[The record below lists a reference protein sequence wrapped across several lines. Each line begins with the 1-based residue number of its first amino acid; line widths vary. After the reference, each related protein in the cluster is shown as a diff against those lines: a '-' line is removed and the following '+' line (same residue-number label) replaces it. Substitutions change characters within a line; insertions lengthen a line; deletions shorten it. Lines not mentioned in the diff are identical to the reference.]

1 MDKET
6 KKRMREITAV
16 LRKYGFGKLLNK
28 GIKNKIFPAKEED
41 EYSLLDDPEF
51 PVKLR
56 LICQDL
62 GTSFIKLGQLL
73 STRQDI
79 VGEKIA
85 NELAKLQDD
94 NPAVS
99 YEEIKETVESELGG
113 NIDDLFE
120 YFSEESLSTASI
132 GQVHEAKLKTGEK
145 VAVKVQKQGISETLE
160 SDLVIMK
167 YLAKIIHNH
176 NDELRGFNLPGII
189 DAFDH
194 SIHIEID
201 YINELINMTQLA
213 SNFEDDETIHIPV
226 AYSNYTTSK
235 VLTMEFIEG
244 TKVSEVFES
253 DSEEFDKPLLS
264 KRVLDSFMRQVLI
277 DGFYH
282 DDPHPGN
289 IFILENNVVCYIDL
303 GSMGILDDDF
313 RKNLAD
319 LLMLVADQDVKG
331 VINQFIYMG
340 VLDYDMDTTE
350 LKRDLRDL
358 FFRSFNSEIGGLND
372 VLDKLLSLMQKY
384 GIILPND
391 FVTMARGISMI
402 ENVAMGLDPNAD
414 VMASIE
420 PIAKEIVKERVNISN
435 FINDKKGSL
444 LYYKNMLKSIAPLLV
459 RSIHKIENG
468 EMSLRFELDQLDRIM
483 SKFSLVVIIAALLIS
498 SSLVMTITR
507 GPMIW
512 DMPLIAVLGYL
523 VTFILGLIGIINY
536 LYSR

>member
-1 MDKET
+1 MEREA
-6 KKRMREITAV
+6 KKRMREITAT

-28 GIKNKIFPAKEED
+28 GIKNKIFPAKEEE
-41 EYSLLDDPEF
+41 EYSLLNDPEL

-56 LICQDL
+56 LVCQDL

-85 NELAKLQDD
+85 KELAKLQDD
-94 NPAVS
+94 NPPVS
-99 YEEIKETVESELGG
+99 YEEIKETVESELGA
-113 NIDDLFE
+113 NIEDIFE

-145 VAVKVQKQGISETLE
+145 VAVKVQKQGITETLE

-167 YLAKIIHNH
+167 HLAQLVHKH

-201 YINELINMTQLA
+201 YINELLNMTQLA
-213 SNFEDDETIHIPV
+213 SNFEDDESIHIPI
-226 AYSNYTTSK
+226 AYSKYCTTK

-244 TKVSEVFES
+244 TKVSEVFVSE
-253 DSEEFDKPLLS
+253 SEEFDKPLLA
-264 KRVLDSFMRQVLI
+264 KRVLDSFMKQVLL

-282 DDPHPGN
+282 DDPHAGN

-303 GSMGILDDDF
+303 GSMGILDEDF
-313 RKNLAD
+313 KKNLCD
-319 LLMLVADQDVKG
+319 LLMLIAEKDVKG

-340 VLDYDMDTTE
+340 VLDYDMDTTD

-358 FFRSFNSEIGGLND
+358 FFRYFNSEVGGLND
-372 VLDKLLSLMQKY
+372 ILDKLLALMQKH

-391 FVTMARGISMI
+391 FVTMARSISMI
-402 ENVAMGLDPNAD
+402 EDVAIGLDPNVD
-414 VMASIE
+414 IMASIE
-420 PIAKEIVKERVNISN
+420 PIAKETAKERVNISN

-444 LYYKNMLKSIAPLLV
+444 LYYKNMLKSLAPLLV
-459 RSIHKIENG
+459 RTIHKIENG
-468 EMSLRFELDQLDRIM
+468 DMSLRFELDHIDRIV

-507 GPMIW
+507 GPMLW
-512 DMPLIAVLGYL
+512 DMPLIAVLGYF

-536 LYSR
+536 LYAR

>member
-99 YEEIKETVESELGG
+99 YEEIKETVESELRG

-189 DAFDH
+189 DAFDY

-512 DMPLIAVLGYL
+512 DMPLIAVLGYF

>member
-1 MDKET
+1 
-6 KKRMREITAV
+6 
-16 LRKYGFGKLLNK
+16 
-28 GIKNKIFPAKEED
+28 
-41 EYSLLDDPEF
+41 
-51 PVKLR
+51 
-56 LICQDL
+56 
-62 GTSFIKLGQLL
+62 
-73 STRQDI
+73 
-79 VGEKIA
+79 
-85 NELAKLQDD
+85 
-94 NPAVS
+94 
-99 YEEIKETVESELGG
+99 
-113 NIDDLFE
+113 
-120 YFSEESLSTASI
+120 
-132 GQVHEAKLKTGEK
+132 
-145 VAVKVQKQGISETLE
+145 
-160 SDLVIMK
+160 
-167 YLAKIIHNH
+167 
-176 NDELRGFNLPGII
+176 
-189 DAFDH
+189 
-194 SIHIEID
+194 
-201 YINELINMTQLA
+201 
-213 SNFEDDETIHIPV
+213 
-226 AYSNYTTSK
+226 
-235 VLTMEFIEG
+235 MEFIEG

-303 GSMGILDDDF
+303 DSMGILDDDF

-512 DMPLIAVLGYL
+512 DMPLIAVLGYF

>member
-1 MDKET
+1 MEREA
-6 KKRMREITAV
+6 KKRMREITAT

-28 GIKNKIFPAKEED
+28 GIKNKIFPAKEEE
-41 EYSLLDDPEF
+41 EYSLLNDPEL

-56 LICQDL
+56 LVCQDL

-85 NELAKLQDD
+85 KELAKLQDD
-94 NPAVS
+94 NPPVS
-99 YEEIKETVESELGG
+99 YEEIKETVESELGA
-113 NIDDLFE
+113 NIEDIFE

-145 VAVKVQKQGISETLE
+145 VAVKVQKQGITETLE

-167 YLAKIIHNH
+167 HLAQLVHKH

-201 YINELINMTQLA
+201 YINELLNMTQLA
-213 SNFEDDETIHIPV
+213 SNFEDDESIHIPI
-226 AYSNYTTSK
+226 AYSKYCTTK

-244 TKVSEVFES
+244 TKVSEVFVSE
-253 DSEEFDKPLLS
+253 SEEFDKPLLA
-264 KRVLDSFMRQVLI
+264 KRVLDSFMKQVLL

-282 DDPHPGN
+282 DDPHAGN

-303 GSMGILDDDF
+303 GSIGILDEDF
-313 RKNLAD
+313 KKNLCD
-319 LLMLVADQDVKG
+319 LLMLIAEKDVKG

-340 VLDYDMDTTE
+340 VLDYDMDTTD

-358 FFRSFNSEIGGLND
+358 FFRYFNSEVGGLND
-372 VLDKLLSLMQKY
+372 ILDKLLALMQKH

-391 FVTMARGISMI
+391 FVTMARSISMI
-402 ENVAMGLDPNAD
+402 EDVAIGLDPNVD
-414 VMASIE
+414 IMASIE
-420 PIAKEIVKERVNISN
+420 PIAKETAKERVNISN

-444 LYYKNMLKSIAPLLV
+444 LYYKNMLKSLAPLLV
-459 RSIHKIENG
+459 RTIHKIENG
-468 EMSLRFELDQLDRIM
+468 DMSLRFELDHIDRIV

-507 GPMIW
+507 GPMLW
-512 DMPLIAVLGYL
+512 DMPLIAVLGYF

-536 LYSR
+536 LYAR

>member
-1 MDKET
+1 MDREA
-6 KKRMREITAV
+6 KKRVREITAA

-28 GIKNKIFPAKEED
+28 GIKNKIFPAKEEE
-41 EYSLLDDPEF
+41 EYSLLNDPEL

-56 LICQDL
+56 LICQEL

-79 VGEKIA
+79 VGEKVA

-94 NPAVS
+94 NPSVS

-113 NIDDLFE
+113 NIEDIFE
-120 YFSEESLSTASI
+120 YFAEESLSTASI

-145 VAVKVQKQGISETLE
+145 VAVKVQKQGISDTLE
-160 SDLVIMK
+160 SDITIMK
-167 YLAKIIHNH
+167 YLAKLIHDH

-201 YINELINMTQLA
+201 YINELLNMTQLA
-213 SNFEDDETIHIPV
+213 SNFEDDETIHIPK
-226 AYSNYTTSK
+226 AYSKYCTTK

-244 TKVSEVFES
+244 TKVSDVFVS
-253 DSEEFDKPLLS
+253 DSEEFDKPLLA
-264 KRVLDSFMRQVLI
+264 KRVLDSFMKQVLL

-282 DDPHPGN
+282 DDPHAGN

-303 GSMGILDDDF
+303 GSMGILDEDF
-313 RKNLAD
+313 KKNLCD
-319 LLMLVADQDVKG
+319 LLMLIADKDVKG

-340 VLDYDMDTTE
+340 VLDYDMDTRE
-350 LKRDLRDL
+350 LKQDLREL
-358 FFRSFNSEIGGLND
+358 FFRYFNSEIGGLND
-372 VLDKLLSLMQKY
+372 VLDKLLTLMQKH

-391 FVTMARGISMI
+391 FVTMARSISMI
-402 ENVAMGLDPNAD
+402 EDVAVGLDPNVD
-414 VMASIE
+414 IMASIE
-420 PIAKEIVKERVNISN
+420 PVAKETAKERVNISN

-444 LYYKNMLKSIAPLLV
+444 LYYKNMLKSLAPLLV
-459 RSIHKIENG
+459 RTIHKIENG
-468 EMSLRFELDQLDRIM
+468 DMSLRFELDHIDRIV

-507 GPMIW
+507 GPMLW

>member
-1 MDKET
+1 M
-6 KKRMREITAV
+6 
-16 LRKYGFGKLLNK
+16 
-28 GIKNKIFPAKEED
+28 
-41 EYSLLDDPEF
+41 
-51 PVKLR
+51 
-56 LICQDL
+56 
-62 GTSFIKLGQLL
+62 
-73 STRQDI
+73 
-79 VGEKIA
+79 
-85 NELAKLQDD
+85 QDD

-507 GPMIW
+507 GPMLW